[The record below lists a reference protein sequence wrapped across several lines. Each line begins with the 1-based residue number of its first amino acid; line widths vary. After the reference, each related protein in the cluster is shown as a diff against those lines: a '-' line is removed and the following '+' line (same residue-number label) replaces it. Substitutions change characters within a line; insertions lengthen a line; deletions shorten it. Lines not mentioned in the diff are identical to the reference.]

1 MNVIDALKSRHS
13 CRAYRPDPVSK
24 ETVLN
29 ILEAAIRAPSCA
41 NTQPWEIYVAGGEA
55 LEKIRRAYLTN
66 REKEIPGNPDLP
78 RPQNWPLALQKRTEQ
93 LMAQRSQHIGVARED
108 SGARQAML
116 LANYRLFDAPA
127 VIYLCMDRSLTSW
140 SVFDLGLLSQSIMLV
155 AKHYG
160 LDTIP
165 AVMLASYP
173 EVIRAELEIPDT
185 LAIVIGIA
193 LGHSDL
199 ENAANKFR
207 SSRRPLNEVVHL
219 KGF

>member
-1 MNVIDALKSRHS
+1 LG
-13 CRAYRPDPVSK
+13 Y
-24 ETVLN
+24 
-29 ILEAAIRAPSCA
+29 
-41 NTQPWEIYVAGGEA
+41 NTQPWEIYIAGGEV
-55 LEKIRRAYLTN
+55 LERIRRAYITN
-66 REKEIPGNPDLP
+66 HEKEIPGNPDLP
-78 RPQNWPLALQKRTEQ
+78 RPQNWPPALQKRTEQ
-93 LMAQRSQHIGVARED
+93 LMAQRSQHIGVAHED

-140 SVFDLGLLSQSIMLV
+140 SVFDLGLLAQSIMLV

-185 LAIVIGIA
+185 LSIVIGIA

-207 SSRRPLNEVVHL
+207 SSRRPINEIVHL